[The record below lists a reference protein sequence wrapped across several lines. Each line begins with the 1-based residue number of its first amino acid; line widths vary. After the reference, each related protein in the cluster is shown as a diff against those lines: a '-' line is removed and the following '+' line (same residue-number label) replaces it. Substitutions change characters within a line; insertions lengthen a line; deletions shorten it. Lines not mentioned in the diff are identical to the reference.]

1 MRTLVSVL
9 LVASSLTA
17 LPAMA
22 EDGITMTTLK
32 PEQIGQIFCLSRLG
46 NDEAVTE
53 GILTDDLTMA
63 IADAWTRDEAYEK
76 QYPGEKPPLGDGIP
90 WQAWPDY
97 AAECT
102 VGLVTLMKTDAKVEI
117 NYAFPEDKDAN
128 FTDTLLL
135 KRVDMPDYGTGF
147 WRIDN
152 IAYATGSDLKAVLV
166 GAFENL

>member
-1 MRTLVSVL
+1 MR
-9 LVASSLTA
+9 SSLLAILLTA
-17 LPAMA
+17 GIATAPALA
-22 EDGITMTTLK
+22 DDTMVTLK
-32 PEQIGQIFCLSRLG
+32 PEHLGQIFCFSRLG
-46 NDEAVTE
+46 NDEAVLD
-53 GILTDDLTMA
+53 GVLTAELKTA
-63 IADAWTRDEAYEK
+63 IADAWTKNEAYEK

-117 NYAFPEDKDAN
+117 NYVFPEDATAN

-135 KRVDMPDYGTGF
+135 KRVDHPDYGTGV

-152 IAYATGSDLKAVLV
+152 IAYSTGSDLKAVLV
-166 GAFENL
+166 GAFDNL

>member
-1 MRTLVSVL
+1 MRSSVL
-9 LVASSLTA
+9 AILLAAGIATA
-17 LPAMA
+17 PAIADDTMA
-22 EDGITMTTLK
+22 TLK
-32 PEQIGQIFCLSRLG
+32 PEHIGQIFCFSRLG
-46 NDEAVTE
+46 NDEAVLD
-53 GILTDDLTMA
+53 GILTAELKTA
-63 IADAWTRDEAYEK
+63 IADARTKDEAYEK

-117 NYAFPEDKDAN
+117 NYTFPEDAAAN

-135 KRVDMPDYGTGF
+135 KRVDQPDYGTGF

-152 IAYATGSDLKAVLV
+152 IAYSTGSELKAVLA

>member
-1 MRTLVSVL
+1 MRIL
-9 LVASSLTA
+9 LPALLLATSMAA
-17 LPAMA
+17 LPAIA
-22 EDGITMTTLK
+22 DDGAIGLK

-46 NDEAVTE
+46 SDEGPIM
-53 GILTDDLTMA
+53 GILSPELAAA
-63 IADAWTRDEAYEK
+63 IDGVWTANDAWAAANPPD
-76 QYPGEKPPLGDGIP
+76 EKPPLGDGIP

-102 VGLVTLMKTDAKVEI
+102 VGLSTLMKTDAKVEI
-117 NYAFPEDKDAN
+117 NYGFPESPDAN

-135 KRVDMPDYGTGF
+135 KRVTNEAVGLEQ

-152 IAYATGSDLKAVLV
+152 VAYATGGDLRAALA

>member
-1 MRTLVSVL
+1 MR
-9 LVASSLTA
+9 SSLLAILLTA
-17 LPAMA
+17 GIATAPAPA
-22 EDGITMTTLK
+22 DDTMVTLK
-32 PEQIGQIFCLSRLG
+32 PEHLGQIFCFSRLG
-46 NDEAVTE
+46 NDEAVLD
-53 GILTDDLTMA
+53 GVLTAELKTA
-63 IADAWTRDEAYEK
+63 IADAWTKNEAYEK

-117 NYAFPEDKDAN
+117 NYVFPEDAAAN

-135 KRVDMPDYGTGF
+135 KRVDQPDYGTGF

-152 IAYATGSDLKAVLV
+152 IAYSTGGDLKAVLV
-166 GAFENL
+166 GAFEDL